1 MKPIQYRFII
11 QYGEN
16 SEQREVHPTYKNDL
30 SKEYELESNQ
40 QFFRQ
45 KLSGKLAFIRDD
57 YDFLNQ
63 QDFNTEFILL
73 LQESKDGG
81 KTWND
86 FYRGKFM
93 KTDCTWND
101 DDKKCEVNPNVY
113 DEYNDVIAGLDKE
126 YNLIKLS
133 PEIKRLTIQKRPL
146 IQVYLPGE
154 SVVSCFLGGTYW
166 EQDVVEAT
174 DDEEY
179 LVNKCYFANTKPFQQ
194 IVVKESPYNDLTNQV
209 YVGSTK
215 DGFSSTS
222 KYKLEYFEKKEMKT
236 DPEDNSDY
244 FIMTNGLQL
253 RSYKNISPTTK
264 NGFISSEGNF
274 ISIEEGYITSF
285 FNVNN
290 MSNIK
295 VISSSGH
302 LASFF
307 ASDMKTPVGKV
318 IYNSNGE
325 NNYDVPSNAYY
336 FAVNTK
342 FGEENITTNSYNT
355 SIGWEFRQVEYVY
368 NTYNPLFK
376 VLPKEATLKA
386 ISPETNDVKVE
397 IQSTGLYMRYL
408 LDAEVVQGLE
418 TYEIPVDDLVE
429 NNRNYKRCIGYAFDV
444 IVVSNN
450 YSEEPTEYGVR
461 PDGTYYAPPVSFYGD
476 KYYPVARSTWDY
488 ASYWFYFSLLDP
500 FVEESART
508 EFELRDTYP
517 IHSVIQVLLE
527 QFSDIKHEGTSE
539 YSQFLY
545 ADYNPVSY
553 QNFHLLLSPKSN
565 ILHGNY
571 DQPAMKAETTLNTIL
586 KMLRDVYK
594 CFWFIEDGKLKIEHI
609 SYFRKG
615 GTYNSNP
622 EVGTDLTKIKNIRN
636 GKKWGFLTSSYEFD
650 KADMPERFQF
660 AWMDDVTEGF
670 EGYPI
675 EVNSKYVSPGRI
687 EDINVTGF
695 TTDVDYMMLNPG
707 AISQDGF
714 ALFAAIYRNGRYEL
728 PIVERNVD
736 GADLRLQNGYLS
748 WITLQPN
755 YYLSDLPAKKVVINK
770 TDYQVSETSRKR
782 KQKVKFPTLEA
793 IDTKKLV
800 KTYLGN
806 GQIEKISVNL
816 SSRINE
822 VTLKYDTEQ

>member
-57 YDFLNQ
+57 YDFLNE

-93 KTDCTWND
+93 KTDCTWD
-101 DDKKCEVNPNVY
+101 DDNKKCEVNPNVY

-133 PEIKRLTIQKRPL
+133 PEIKRLTIRKRPL

-154 SVVSCFLGGTYW
+154 SVISCFLGGTYW
-166 EQDVVEAT
+166 EQDVVEPT
-174 DDEEY
+174 EDEEF
-179 LVNKCYFANTKPFQQ
+179 LVNKCYFANTKPYQQ
-194 IVVKESPYNDLTNQV
+194 ILVKESPYNDLTNQV
-209 YVGSTK
+209 YVGSNK
-215 DGFSSTS
+215 DGYTGST
-222 KYKLEYFEKKEMKT
+222 KYRLEYFELKESKV
-236 DPEDNSDY
+236 DPDDNSDY
-244 FIMTNGLQL
+244 FVMTNGLRL
-253 RSYKNISPTTK
+253 Y
-264 NGFISSEGNF
+264 
-274 ISIEEGYITSF
+274 
-285 FNVNN
+285 
-290 MSNIK
+290 
-295 VISSSGH
+295 
-302 LASFF
+302 
-307 ASDMKTPVGKV
+307 
-318 IYNSNGE
+318 NGE
-325 NNYDVPSNAYY
+325 
-336 FAVNTK
+336 TK
-342 FGEENITTNSYNT
+342 
-355 SIGWEFRQVEYVY
+355 GWEYSQSENVY
-368 NTYNPLFK
+368 HTYNPQFK
-376 VLPKEATLKA
+376 LLPKEATLKA
-386 ISPETNDVKVE
+386 ISPETKDVKVE

-408 LDAEVVQGLE
+408 LDAEVVQGME
-418 TYEIPVDDLVE
+418 TYKIPIDDLVE

-444 IVVSNN
+444 IVASDN
-450 YSEEPTEYGVR
+450 YSTSPTEYGVR
-461 PDGTYYAPPVSFYGD
+461 PDGTYYMPPYSYSGD
-476 KYYPVARSTWDY
+476 KFYPVARSTWDY
-488 ASYWFYFSLLDP
+488 ASYWFYFSYLDTIL
-500 FVEESART
+500 EESART

-517 IHSVIQVLLE
+517 IHSVIKVLLQ

-545 ADYNPVSY
+545 SDYNPITY
-553 QNFHLLLSPKSN
+553 QNFHVLISPKSN
-565 ILHGNY
+565 ILNSNY
-571 DQPAMKAETTLNTIL
+571 DQPAMKSQTTLNTIL
-586 KMLRDVYK
+586 NMLRDVYK

-609 SYFRKG
+609 SYFRNG
-615 GTYNSNP
+615 GTYTGSP
-622 EVGTDLTKIKNIRN
+622 IIGADLTKLENPRN
-636 GKKWGFLTSSYEFD
+636 AKKWGFLTSSYEFD

-714 ALFAAIYRNGRYEL
+714 ALFAAVYRNGRYEL

-736 GADLRLQNGYLS
+736 GANLRLQNGYLS

-755 YYLSDLPAKKVVINK
+755 YYIFDLPAKNVSINK
-770 TDYQVSETSRKR
+770 EYYTAQETSRKR
-782 KQKVKFPTLEA
+782 KQKVKFPTLES

-800 KTYLGN
+800 KTYIGN
-806 GQIEKISVNL
+806 GQVEKISINL

>member
-57 YDFLNQ
+57 YDFLNE

-81 KTWND
+81 KIWND

-166 EQDVVEAT
+166 EQDVIEAT
-174 DDEEY
+174 EDEEY
-179 LVNKCYFANTKPFQQ
+179 LVNKCHFANTSPFQE
-194 IVVKESPYNDLTNQV
+194 IIVKESPYDDLTNQV
-209 YVGSTK
+209 YTGSTK
-215 DGFSSTS
+215 TGFTGST
-222 KYKLEYFEKKEMKT
+222 KYKLEYFEET
-236 DPEDNSDY
+236 ETGYDEENRY
-244 FIMTNGLQL
+244 VVYLTNGLKL
-253 RSYKNISPTTK
+253 Y
-264 NGFISSEGNF
+264 
-274 ISIEEGYITSF
+274 
-285 FNVNN
+285 
-290 MSNIK
+290 
-295 VISSSGH
+295 
-302 LASFF
+302 
-307 ASDMKTPVGKV
+307 
-318 IYNSNGE
+318 NGE
-325 NNYDVPSNAYY
+325 KVGWQFSQTEIYY
-336 FAVNTK
+336 
-342 FGEENITTNSYNT
+342 EN
-355 SIGWEFRQVEYVY
+355 
-368 NTYNPLFK
+368 YNPIPK
-376 VLPKEATLKA
+376 ALPKTATLTA
-386 ISPETNDVKVE
+386 ISPETTNVKVD

-408 LDAEVVQGLE
+408 LDAEEILDLQ
-418 TYEIPVDDLVE
+418 TYEIPTEDLVPD
-429 NNRNYKRCIGYAFDV
+429 NRNYKRCIGYAVDA
-444 IVVSNN
+444 IVVSNE
-450 YSEEPTEYGVR
+450 YSIEPTEYGVR
-461 PDGTYYAPPVSFYGD
+461 PDGTYYTPPHSFWGD
-476 KYYPVARSTWDY
+476 KYYPVARSTWNY
-488 ASYWFYFSLLDP
+488 ASYWFYFSVLDP
-500 FVEESART
+500 IIEEEGRS

-517 IHSVIQVLLE
+517 IHSVIKVLLE

-594 CFWFIEDGKLKIEHI
+594 CYWYVEDGKLKIEHI
-609 SYFRKG
+609 SYFRNG
-615 GTYNSNP
+615 GTYTSNP
-622 EVGTDLTKIKNIRN
+622 VIGTDLTKIENIRN

-650 KADMPERFQF
+650 KSDMPERFQF
-660 AWMDDVTEGF
+660 SWMDDVTEGF

-770 TDYQVSETSRKR
+770 EDYEAYETSRKR
-782 KQKVKFPTLEA
+782 KQKVKFPTLET